1 MLQTRMSP
9 RRLIYYCCFLL
20 LAVMAGI
27 TASYGQAM
35 KTYIDRNR
43 ILIGEH
49 IRFEIRVNL
58 ASADYRVD
66 FGIPDSIPHFDIID
80 QGKYDTTDADG
91 VYTMRQTIL
100 FTSFDSGT
108 WKFPAFPV
116 TISSPDKGAKKF
128 LSDSVLIQVGYSPA
142 DSSSELRD
150 IKPVM
155 DVFVVDR
162 TWIYY
167 AIGAILALILIYLIY
182 RYFKTRKK
190 KAPPV
195 FDTKLSAYEEAIKA
209 LNQLQQSGSEPKP
222 FYSNLSDIFKRYYS
236 RKTNLNLMPD
246 TTSELLIRLKE
257 HSRSTD
263 IVSTAAEVLRFG
275 DAVKFAKFQPS
286 DSENSQAVNL
296 IKQVIDHLEKK
307 SSL

>member
-1 MLQTRMSP
+1 MKP
-9 RRLIYYCCFLL
+9 RQLIYSFCFLITAL
-20 LAVMAGI
+20 VAGI

-49 IRFEIRVNL
+49 IRFEIKVNL
-58 ASADYRVD
+58 ASSNYKVNFD
-66 FGIPDSIPHFDIID
+66 IPDSIPHFDIID

-100 FTSFDSGT
+100 FTSFDSGV

-116 TISSPDKGAKKF
+116 TISAPGQGSKSF

-142 DSSSELRD
+142 DSTGELRD
-150 IKPVM
+150 IKPIM
-155 DVFVVDR
+155 QVFVIDR
-162 TWIYY
+162 TWLYY
-167 AIGAILALILIYLIY
+167 AAGALLLLILAYFIY
-182 RYFKTRKK
+182 RYFKNRKK

-195 FDTKLSAYEEAIKA
+195 FNTKLTAYEEAVKA
-209 LNQLQQSGSEPKP
+209 LNQLGQSGTEPKVY
-222 FYSNLSDIFKRYYS
+222 YSNLSDIFKRYYS
-236 RKTNLNLMPD
+236 RKTNLNLMPE
-246 TTSELLIRLKE
+246 TTGDLLIRLKE
-257 HSRSTD
+257 HSRSAD

-286 DSENSQAVNL
+286 ENEKIQSVTL

-307 SSL
+307 SFV